1 MGKNSQIPLFFEII
15 NVLPLFKK
23 YLVMYPFFKLEFDME
38 LKFTKIKFLKKVHLE
53 LEFMELKFLAIY
65 NLLPVFQTLS
75 LPFPHVTLTKE
86 R

>member
-1 MGKNSQIPLFFEII
+1 
-15 NVLPLFKK
+15 
-23 YLVMYPFFKLEFDME
+23 MYHFLKLEFAKLEFDME

-86 R
+86 RKRRNPQPQLLTI